1 MHDLTNQPN
10 QQDDKYLHA
19 QVFGDF
25 ETIFD
30 CTNKSFFEGKLT
42 KPVMSFSR
50 NPRLRGALLVGRYT
64 SIEGGLA
71 HGFVVNSEYCR
82 AIGDEGSIQ
91 LIGFLNAQLARQE
104 LGPVNK
110 KGKRGTP
117 GYVDGWTRKVMLAM
131 GLLPFAEGD
140 KDRQLGYG
148 LSVAVEE
155 NGPLDLMCRELIVSG
170 FRIRWHERPVASGND
185 DTDSDDAPEP
195 PKPKKQT
202 RARFECTDC
211 GTKAW
216 SSPKAALICSCNG
229 RPLVCTTK
237 KGEHNE

>member
-10 QQDDKYLHA
+10 RQDDKRLYA
-19 QVFGDF
+19 QVFSDF
-25 ETIFD
+25 DKIFD

-50 NPRLRGALLVGRYT
+50 NPRLRGAVLVDRYT

-82 AIGDEGSIQ
+82 AIGDTGSMG

-104 LGPVNK
+104 LGPINK

-117 GYVDGWTRKVMLAM
+117 GYVDGWTRKVMLSM
-131 GLLPFAEGD
+131 GLIPYAEGN
-140 KDRQLGYG
+140 KDRQHGYG
-148 LSVAVEE
+148 LSVAAEE
-155 NGPLDLMCRELIVSG
+155 NGPFDLMCRELIVNG
-170 FRIRWHERPVASGND
+170 FRIRWHERPVAPIDD
-185 DTDSDDAPEP
+185 DTDDKDAPQS
-195 PKPKKQT
+195 PKQKKQT
-202 RARFECTDC
+202 RARFECADC

-216 SSPKAALICSCNG
+216 SSPKAVLICGCNG
-229 RPLVCTTK
+229 RPLVCTTE
-237 KGEHNE
+237 KGE